1 MNIRKE
7 YTTETNKEPFTTEN
21 ICLEMPTIDYVEYLE
36 ERIKQLLIQRVS
48 NVCYDEEDF
57 DLQDCPNCNSEAVGY
72 DGTGSVPFLEC
83 FQCDHNWIP

>member
-1 MNIRKE
+1 VNLINKNKIMNKQIN
-7 YTTETNKEPFTTEN
+7 NKEAE
-21 ICLEMPTIDYVEYLE
+21 
-36 ERIKQLLIQRVS
+36 IKPELYTVLG
-48 NVCYDEEDF
+48 NVCNDEEDF